1 MVAAPRASG
10 VMTSNLVPAA
20 TLADILN
27 GPRPKLVGRL
37 VFDHKTAPS
46 LMLMTEDQAR
56 AHDKATR
63 RPGYGTCLKRVSPHR
78 S

>member
-1 MVAAPRASG
+1 MIA
-10 VMTSNLVPAA
+10 AA

-37 VFDHKTAPS
+37 VFLHKTAPE
-46 LMLMTEDQAR
+46 LMLLTEDQAK

-63 RPGYGTCLKRVSPHR
+63 RTGYGTCLKRISPHR

>member
-1 MVAAPRASG
+1 MGSATT
-10 VMTSNLVPAA
+10 MSNTVGAA

-46 LMLMTEDQAR
+46 LMLMTEDQAA

-63 RPGYGTCLKRVSPHR
+63 RPGYGTCLKRISPHR

>member
-1 MVAAPRASG
+1 M
-10 VMTSNLVPAA
+10 NNFVPAA
-20 TLADILN
+20 SLADILN
-27 GPRPKLVGRL
+27 GPRPKMVGRL

-46 LMLMTEDQAR
+46 LMLLTEDQAR

-63 RPGYGTCLKRVSPHR
+63 RPGYGTCLKRISPHR

>member
-1 MVAAPRASG
+1 MVLMAT
-10 VMTSNLVPAA
+10 TSNIVGPV
-20 TLADILN
+20 TLSDILN

-46 LMLMTEDQAR
+46 LMLLTEAQAR
-56 AHDKATR
+56 AHDLATR
-63 RPGYGTCLKRVSPHR
+63 RPGYGTCLKRISPAR

>member
-1 MVAAPRASG
+1 MAIMAP
-10 VMTSNLVPAA
+10 TSIRDDIVGPV

-37 VFDHKTAPS
+37 VFDHKTAPT
-46 LMLMTEDQAR
+46 LMLLTEDQAA

-63 RPGYGTCLKRVSPHR
+63 RSGYGTCLKRISPGR
-78 S
+78 A

>member
-1 MVAAPRASG
+1 M
-10 VMTSNLVPAA
+10 NNFVPAV

-46 LMLMTEDQAR
+46 LMLLTEDQAK

-63 RPGYGTCLKRVSPHR
+63 RPGYGTCLKRISPHR

>member
-1 MVAAPRASG
+1 
-10 VMTSNLVPAA
+10 MTSNIVGAV
-20 TLADILN
+20 TLTDIIN

-37 VFDHKTAPS
+37 VFDHKTAPT
-46 LMLMTEDQAR
+46 LMLLTEAEAA

-63 RPGYGTCLKRVSPHR
+63 RPGYGTCLKRISPHR